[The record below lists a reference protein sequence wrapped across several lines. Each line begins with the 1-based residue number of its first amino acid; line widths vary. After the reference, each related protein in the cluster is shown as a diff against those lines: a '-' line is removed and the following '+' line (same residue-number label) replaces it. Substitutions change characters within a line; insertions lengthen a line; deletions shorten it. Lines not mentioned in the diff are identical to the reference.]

1 MLDFLVSRFAGEPSK
16 PVLIPTTDREI
27 DFVCDHAQVLSRHF
41 AFQESYSNGLAQAMV
56 TKASLYQLCADH
68 GVAVARWLEIRCR
81 ELGAIEGQIN
91 LTIFVKPSRIH
102 EIKDTMAG
110 HKGWIVRCR
119 ADFEELQTRL
129 PRNDHALIVQEIIP
143 GPESNIALH
152 CAYFDEKGRSQQSF
166 TGRKLRQYP
175 PGFGFAS
182 LVVSEDDEEAREISE
197 RFLTA
202 IGYYGIAASEFKRD
216 PRDGQIKLIEI
227 NPRPS
232 LWFGVTSEAG
242 KHLALAAYR
251 ELGTGHNAIPDGK
264 QRTGVGWR
272 FGIRDM
278 YSSYFY
284 RTTQFILPPP
294 DITAFSSASPIVD
307 AVQCADDPRPA
318 RFERRKAARAV
329 VRRLFGVG
337 AGPSEEVAK

>member
-81 ELGAIEGQIN
+81 EFGAIVGQIN

-102 EIKDTMAG
+102 EIKNTMAG
-110 HKGWIVRCR
+110 QKGWIVRCR

-129 PRNDHALIVQEIIP
+129 PRNDHALIVQEILP

-202 IGYYGIAASEFKRD
+202 IGFHGIAASEFKRD
-216 PRDGQIKLIEI
+216 PRDGKLKLIEI

-232 LWFGVTSEAG
+232 LWFGITSEAG
-242 KHLALAAYR
+242 KHLALAAYQ
-251 ELGTGHNAIPDGK
+251 ELGAGSRTVPDLSL
-264 QRTGVGWR
+264 
-272 FGIRDM
+272 IH
-278 YSSYFY
+278 
-284 RTTQFILPPP
+284 I
-294 DITAFSSASPIVD
+294 
-307 AVQCADDPRPA
+307 
-318 RFERRKAARAV
+318 
-329 VRRLFGVG
+329 
-337 AGPSEEVAK
+337 